1 MENKGNLI
9 RKVTPMKCPSCG
21 SALVMLATG
30 SCPLCQQT
38 VPVKIVHHGSPS
50 RRAVKCCAN
59 CVYSGTDNEGSLRC
73 QKTGETVYENNVCDE
88 GIVKVTP
95 E

>member
-1 MENKGNLI
+1 MENRGALI
-9 RKVTPMKCPSCG
+9 RKVTPMKCPHCQSE
-21 SALVMLATG
+21 LVMLATG

-38 VPVKIVHHGSPS
+38 VPVKIAQYGSRH
-50 RRAVKCCAN
+50 RRLVKCCAN
-59 CVYSGTDNEGSLRC
+59 CVYSGTDNEGTLRC

-88 GIVKVTP
+88 VIVKVVP